1 MSGAFRTGQ
10 EVVMTLRSRWL
21 VPIAVVGL
29 TATILAVEL
38 FWAVITQPVAAAQFL
53 GAGTGGGWS
62 G

>member
-1 MSGAFRTGQ
+1 MSGAFQTGQ

-29 TATILAVEL
+29 TAAILAVGL

-53 GAGTGGGWS
+53 GAAF
-62 G
+62 